1 MLESHH
7 TKRGHQ
13 KQMSPNKYIQRKT
26 TDQIPGSTQTEIVSK
41 LHGNGLRD
49 DLIQEFKTVSTPIY

>member
-7 TKRGHQ
+7 TKLALRGHQ

-26 TDQIPGSTQTEIVSK
+26 TDQIPDSTQTQRMSLNYMEMDCEMI
-41 LHGNGLRD
+41 
-49 DLIQEFKTVSTPIY
+49 